1 MQLPEIGAESGHRM
15 LTKRHAKILKLLE
28 SEGTA
33 SIAALADR
41 LGVSQETVRRD
52 VRPLTENG
60 SLVRVHGRATG
71 IS

>member
-1 MQLPEIGAESGHRM
+1 M
-15 LTKRHAKILKLLE
+15 LTKRHAEILKLLE

-60 SLVRVHGRATG
+60 SLVRVHGAVGLAGPSLAARFRRA
-71 IS
+71 